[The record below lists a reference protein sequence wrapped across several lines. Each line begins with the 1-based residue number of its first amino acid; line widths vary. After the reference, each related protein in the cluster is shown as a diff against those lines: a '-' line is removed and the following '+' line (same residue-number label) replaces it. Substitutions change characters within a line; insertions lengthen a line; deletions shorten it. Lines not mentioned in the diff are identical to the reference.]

1 MVGETG
7 DPVRELMERHRRTCE
22 QAVDAWEI
30 AAALEDS
37 GIGPGEA
44 ARYRHADVFS
54 LAEELYA
61 RVPRRPPR
69 AAAAV
74 SGGVWRARAGAALRS
89 AVRHGLPV
97 VGLAVGCAVVP
108 AARGPLAVLC
118 GGWLAWAA
126 TRPAGLLGGGH
137 TDGGGQPGGAGNC
150 ALREAP
156 SGLPGTDVHVQVR
169 RRTRH
174 TGLLLPPRAVPRA
187 PSRVATFV
195 GGVALA
201 LAVVVP
207 VVGGG
212 PGGVVFGLAA
222 GAGAGA
228 VEWVAGWLRQVGR
241 GHLGAARTIAD
252 FRALMRP
259 VLPVAVGL
267 HALAVAA
274 LGFGG
279 LVLLTVAQ
287 PAGDGGLLYGAL
299 HRAGG
304 AQWAGQ
310 AALGAVLVPAVVL
323 LRGGH
328 PAPGL
333 AGLVAAG
340 AGGAVLTAVQHGA
353 QAAQLLVCA
362 PVAVVLLPY
371 AWLVLGRPGAHR
383 DP

>member
-1 MVGETG
+1 MVGGAG

-22 QAVDAWEI
+22 QAVDALEI

-69 AAAAV
+69 APATAA
-74 SGGVWRARAGAALRS
+74 GGAWRERAGAALRS

-97 VGLAVGCAVVP
+97 VGVAVGCAVVP

-126 TRPAGLLGGGH
+126 TRPAGLLGSGSGRA
-137 TDGGGQPGGAGNC
+137 GAPGVTTF
-150 ALREAP
+150 
-156 SGLPGTDVHVQVR
+156 PG
-169 RRTRH
+169 
-174 TGLLLPPRAVPRA
+174 
-187 PSRVATFV
+187 VAAFV
-195 GGVALA
+195 GGAAVALA
-201 LAVVVP
+201 LVVP

-212 PGGVVFGLAA
+212 PVGVVFGVAA
-222 GAGAGA
+222 AVGAGA
-228 VEWVAGWLRQVGR
+228 VEWAAGWLRRVGR

-252 FRALMRP
+252 FRARMRP

-267 HALAVAA
+267 HVLAVAA

-279 LVLLTVAQ
+279 LVLLTAAG

-299 HRAGG
+299 HRATGPE
-304 AQWAGQ
+304 WAGQ
-310 AALGAVLVPAVVL
+310 AALGAVLLPAVVL
-323 LRGGH
+323 FRCGR
-328 PAPGL
+328 PAPAL
-333 AGLVAAG
+333 AGLAVAG
-340 AGGAVLTAVQHGA
+340 AGGALLTVA
-353 QAAQLLVCA
+353 QPGPVAQLLACS
-362 PVAVVLLPY
+362 PVAAVLLPY

-383 DP
+383 AP